1 MKNTVPIS
9 TLYTQAQFK
18 DCYNWANANGKGVG
32 VILTAKSVTQTVF
45 DMLKS
50 KSYKFDYPI
59 YMRYTSSTAT
69 DTDLSKFESLCKS
82 NGFYGGIYGGNT
94 TQCNKYNT
102 SITVYFIG
110 NKPNRMHLNEVI

>member
-18 DCYNWANANGKGVG
+18 DCYNWAKANGKGVG

-69 DTDLSKFESLCKS
+69 DADLTQFEGLCTS
-82 NGFYGGIYGGNT
+82 NGTYGGNRT
-94 TQCNKYNT
+94 
-102 SITVYFIG
+102 
-110 NKPNRMHLNEVI
+110 